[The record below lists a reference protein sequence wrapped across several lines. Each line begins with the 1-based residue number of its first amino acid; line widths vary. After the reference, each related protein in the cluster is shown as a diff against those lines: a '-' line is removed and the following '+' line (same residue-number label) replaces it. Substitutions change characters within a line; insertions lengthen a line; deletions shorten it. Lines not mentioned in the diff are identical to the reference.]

1 MLSGIK
7 VLLVLLPIVMAAGGW
22 MYVQQLQS
30 NIDVLKTNQSKL
42 SDSVKAKDAEIE
54 RLEKNVKEVMIISK
68 QVESERALLANEVS
82 SLRQKL
88 SDHDLGFLAENKPGL
103 VERIINKDIEKS
115 LKGGVMEILNNEN
128 N

>member
-54 RLEKNVKEVMIISK
+54 RLDKNVKEVLAISK
-68 QVESERALLANEVS
+68 QVESERVILANEVA

-88 SDHDLGFLAENKPGL
+88 SDHDLGFLVENKPGL

-115 LKGGVMEILNNEN
+115 LKGGVMEI
-128 N
+128 

>member
-1 MLSGIK
+1 MLSGMK

-54 RLEKNVKEVMIISK
+54 RLEKNVKEVLAISK
-68 QVESERALLANEVS
+68 QVESERVILANEVA

-88 SDHDLGFLAENKPGL
+88 SDHDLGFLGENKPGL

-115 LKGGVMEILNNEN
+115 LKGGVMEI
-128 N
+128 

>member
-54 RLEKNVKEVMIISK
+54 RLEKNVKEVLAISK
-68 QVESERALLANEVS
+68 QVESERVILANEVA

-88 SDHDLGFLAENKPGL
+88 SDHDLGFLVENKPGL

-115 LKGGVMEILNNEN
+115 LKGGVMEI
-128 N
+128 